1 MKKSFKYSLIAAAM
15 LALAPVGMSVV
26 STPTPV
32 YAAQKIYGMGKKYTI
47 SKSLRGTWYSK
58 SKKIRITAYTY
69 NGKIVYHQNKKS
81 IPNHIWN
88 PSTKVQMRE
97 QKRLMKATK
106 NKLAGYYTNR
116 AGGKYFTVAPWIS
129 FEKWNMV
136 KAKTMRINGKSVKY
150 LDYSNGYTGAK
161 YFKTRSLAKKY

>member
-1 MKKSFKYSLIAAAM
+1 
-15 LALAPVGMSVV
+15 
-26 STPTPV
+26 
-32 YAAQKIYGMGKKYTI
+32 
-47 SKSLRGTWYSK
+47 
-58 SKKIRITAYTY
+58 
-69 NGKIVYHQNKKS
+69 
-81 IPNHIWN
+81 
-88 PSTKVQMRE
+88 MRE

-161 YFKTRSLAKKY
+161 YFKSRSLAKKY